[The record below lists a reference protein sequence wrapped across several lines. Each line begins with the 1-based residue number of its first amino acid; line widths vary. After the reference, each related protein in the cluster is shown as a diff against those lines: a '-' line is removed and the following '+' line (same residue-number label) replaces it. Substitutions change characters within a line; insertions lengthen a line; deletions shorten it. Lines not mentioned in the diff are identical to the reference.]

1 MRVIV
6 ASLFASLLLPVIGG
20 SSAQAQANSANEV
33 RKGMVLR
40 DVLAAWGEPHERI
53 VRSVKHE
60 LVWNYKQGAQ
70 VVFKDG
76 KVSSFKEPLSVQV
89 VQEKR
94 LAKAIAAEK
103 SAASAAASVES
114 KDVLRD
120 IVRELPS
127 GPDAQGGGDGPP
139 TSSDPALAGLIPN
152 AVPGR
157 AVPPGVMIPSEEE
170 DQAE

>member
-1 MRVIV
+1 MRVAR
-6 ASLFASLLLPVIGG
+6 ASLCVGLFLLSVDGG
-20 SSAQAQANSANEV
+20 SSAHAQNYANEV
-33 RKGMVLR
+33 RTGMVLR
-40 DVLAAWGEPHERI
+40 DVLAAWGEPQERV

-76 KVSSFKEPLSVQV
+76 KVKSFKEPLSVQA
-89 VQEKR
+89 VQEKKI
-94 LAKAIAAEK
+94 AKAIAAEK
-103 SAASAAASVES
+103 SAASAAASIES

-127 GPDAQGGGDGPP
+127 GPDAPGGGDAPAA
-139 TSSDPALAGLIPN
+139 SSDPALAGLIPN

-157 AVPPGVMIPSEEE
+157 AVPPGVMVPSEE
-170 DQAE
+170 DQ